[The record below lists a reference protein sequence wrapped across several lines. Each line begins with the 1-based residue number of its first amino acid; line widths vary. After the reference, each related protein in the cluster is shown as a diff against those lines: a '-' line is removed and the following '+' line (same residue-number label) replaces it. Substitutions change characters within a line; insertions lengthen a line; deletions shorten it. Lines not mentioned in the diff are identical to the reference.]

1 MIVNPFWFYQ
11 TFRIYTNIDKVS
23 KEIRFDS
30 KHLFYMN
37 IGSFHE
43 LQKTAYIHSAN
54 ADFQGCIKKIIDIT
68 YMSFIPI

>member
-1 MIVNPFWFYQ
+1 MILNPFWFYQ
-11 TFRIYTNIDKVS
+11 TFRIYTTIN

-54 ADFQGCIKKIIDIT
+54 DDFQGCIKKTIDIT
-68 YMSFIPI
+68 YMSLIPI